1 LSSKARLAAKAAKEA
16 VVRKGAMEGMT
27 LPGKLADCSSRDASK
42 SELFIVEGDSA
53 GGSAKQGR
61 DRQFQ
66 AILPLRG
73 KILNVERA
81 RLDRMLGSQEIK
93 NIVIA
98 LGAGIGAEMNLDKLR
113 YHRIVI
119 MTDADVDGSH
129 IRTLLLT
136 LFYRHFEGLI
146 EGGYVYAAQP
156 PLFAV
161 KKGKKIE
168 FAYDEAQKDI
178 IIRKMTG
185 KNVEIPENEEE
196 GLDLKQTTGIS
207 LQRYKGLGE
216 MNPSLLWETTMN
228 PENRMMNQITI
239 EDAQRADELF
249 DILMGSEVAPRKK
262 FIQAHAKSVQNLD
275 V

>member
-1 LSSKARLAAKAAKEA
+1 
-16 VVRKGAMEGMT
+16 M
-27 LPGKLADCSSRDASK
+27 
-42 SELFIVEGDSA
+42 
-53 GGSAKQGR
+53 
-61 DRQFQ
+61 
-66 AILPLRG
+66 
-73 KILNVERA
+73 
-81 RLDRMLGSQEIK
+81 
-93 NIVIA
+93 IA
-98 LGAGIGAEMNLDKLR
+98 LGAGIGAEMNLSKLR

-156 PLFAV
+156 PLFAI
-161 KKGKKIE
+161 KKGKQVYY
-168 FAYDEAQKDI
+168 AYDEKQKDSI
-178 IIRKMTG
+178 LKKITG
-185 KNVEIPENEEE
+185 KDIEIAENEKE
-196 GLDLKQTTGIS
+196 GLDLKKSTGIS

-216 MNPSLLWETTMN
+216 MNPSLLWDTTMN
-228 PENRMMNQITI
+228 PENRMMNQITV
-239 EDAQRADELF
+239 EDGEKADEIF